1 MTTLTATRPAVRRT
15 IPAVTVSAT
24 PATTVR
30 VPGTTLLKKLYA
42 TRPAL
47 ANREARP

>member
-1 MTTLTATRPAVRRT
+1 MTTQTATRPAVRRT
-15 IPAVTVSAT
+15 TPTVTVSAT
-24 PATTVR
+24 PATIER

-47 ANREARP
+47 ANRNPRP